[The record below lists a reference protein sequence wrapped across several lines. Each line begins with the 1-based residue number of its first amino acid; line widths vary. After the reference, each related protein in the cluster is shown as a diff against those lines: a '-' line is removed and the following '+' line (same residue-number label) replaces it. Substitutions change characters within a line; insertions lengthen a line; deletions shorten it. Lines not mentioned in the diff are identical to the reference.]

1 MKQQLL
7 PCPFPLQATD
17 SGGGGEEEDQL
28 TILREKGTQLRQPWT
43 WDSYWPHRHKE
54 GMVGFIWVP

>member
-1 MKQQLL
+1 MWLLVLMKQQKLL

-28 TILREKGTQLRQPWT
+28 TILREKGKQLRQPWT
-43 WDSYWPHRHKE
+43 WDGY
-54 GMVGFIWVP
+54 